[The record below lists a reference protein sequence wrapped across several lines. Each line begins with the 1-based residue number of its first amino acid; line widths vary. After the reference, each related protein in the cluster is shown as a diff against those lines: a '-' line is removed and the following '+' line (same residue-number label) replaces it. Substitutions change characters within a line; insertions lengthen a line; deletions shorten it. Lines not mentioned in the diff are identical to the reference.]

1 MCYAAPGPRCSAHAK
16 ARYIALRQKRS
27 ELLKAKGDNW
37 DALAAIEAEIS
48 EAELDYDSTPVG
60 QARLE
65 LRIKQGMDHNGS
77 ETEKLANARE
87 LRKRQLAA
95 IKAKDVGDIHEHNE
109 NVPSWADGKFASRK
123 VRRKNWQSEQGYKQ
137 LNAYI
142 EYAKHFAQKL
152 STEEA
157 TALYWHTS
165 DGAGAV
171 NGYIHKNNK
180 QSEEKDQK
188 WTYDKVDSFPSD
200 YPKEMIEKQITT
212 LDGIFAKH
220 SLSKPAMLY
229 RGFGKNNLPDQLRYA
244 EHDSPE
250 VAEFLNDTYPIG
262 KKITMAP
269 YMSTSADPAAA
280 HKFSGFQHLMFEIK
294 TKQAVPVAMMS
305 AWDASEREFVV
316 NRGVEYRVVNVLKNV
331 TYEDVFIKSRVSGT
345 HNPNVTVVQLEEI

>member
-1 MCYAAPGPRCSAHAK
+1 MCYAAPGPRCSSHAK

-37 DALAAIEAEIS
+37 DALAAVEAEIAD
-48 EAELDYDSTPVG
+48 AELDYDSTPVG

-65 LRIKQGMDHNGS
+65 LRIKQGMDYDGV

-109 NVPSWADGKFASRK
+109 SVPAWADGKFSSRK
-123 VRRKNWQSEQGYKQ
+123 VRRKNWQSESGHKQ
-137 LNAYI
+137 LKAYI

-165 DGAGAV
+165 DGASAV
-171 NGYIHKNNK
+171 NGHLHKENA
-180 QSEEKDQK
+180 QDTGK
-188 WTYDKVDSFPSD
+188 WTYDKVESFPTD
-200 YPKEMIEKQITT
+200 YPKEMVEKQIAT

-220 SLSKPAMLY
+220 SLDKPAMLY
-229 RGFGKNNLPDQLRYA
+229 RGFGKNNLPDQLQYA
-244 EHDSPE
+244 DHDSAE

-262 KKITMAP
+262 KKIKMHQ

-331 TYEDVFIKSRVSGT
+331 TYEDVFIKTRASGPN
-345 HNPNVTVVQLEEI
+345 NPNVTVVQLEEI